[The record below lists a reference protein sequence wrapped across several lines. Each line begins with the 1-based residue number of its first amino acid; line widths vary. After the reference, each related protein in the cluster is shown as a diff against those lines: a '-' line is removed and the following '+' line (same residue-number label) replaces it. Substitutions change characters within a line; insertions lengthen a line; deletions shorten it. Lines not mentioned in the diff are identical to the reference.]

1 MIYPFIHLF
10 YSFISIFSMG
20 DRFQFLARCVSH
32 VEEEENRAPQPL
44 IQRLAC
50 PVSREKNI
58 AHQIRDSRVENLIYF
73 RWQASPTLLKSIE
86 SIVFN
91 IFNVKATF
99 SIVLD
104 VQPVTPK
111 IPGWQNAQNMVCS
124 VQFPNISMD

>member
-1 MIYPFIHLF
+1 VIP
-10 YSFISIFSMG
+10 S
-20 DRFQFLARCVSH
+20 
-32 VEEEENRAPQPL
+32 
-44 IQRLAC
+44 
-50 PVSREKNI
+50 
-58 AHQIRDSRVENLIYF
+58 

-91 IFNVKATF
+91 MFNVKATF